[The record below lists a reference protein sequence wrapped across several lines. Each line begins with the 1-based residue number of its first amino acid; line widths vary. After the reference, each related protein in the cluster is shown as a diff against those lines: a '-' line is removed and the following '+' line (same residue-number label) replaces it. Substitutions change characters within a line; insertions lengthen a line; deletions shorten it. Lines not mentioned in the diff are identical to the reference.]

1 MGKSPS
7 QFEETIQ
14 HQFDRLCKLALK
26 GEKIDY
32 IRHMEYLRK
41 NEVML
46 SELSQKELD
55 QLAIYDEYDLESY
68 KFQVLNYDI
77 EVKDALIAEALTSL
91 TKRKGDV
98 DAVEEVLK
106 HYDGYIDNLSR
117 RKMYDEYGQIHY
129 CVDETL
135 KRRLQTK
142 LLIKTLNFKIGN

>member
-77 EVKDALIAEALTSL
+77 EVKDALIAEW
-91 TKRKGDV
+91 
-98 DAVEEVLK
+98 
-106 HYDGYIDNLSR
+106 
-117 RKMYDEYGQIHY
+117 
-129 CVDETL
+129 C
-135 KRRLQTK
+135 
-142 LLIKTLNFKIGN
+142 

>member
-46 SELSQKELD
+46 FVISQNVHDMIPLVSK
-55 QLAIYDEYDLESY
+55 Y
-68 KFQVLNYDI
+68 
-77 EVKDALIAEALTSL
+77 
-91 TKRKGDV
+91 
-98 DAVEEVLK
+98 
-106 HYDGYIDNLSR
+106 
-117 RKMYDEYGQIHY
+117 
-129 CVDETL
+129 
-135 KRRLQTK
+135 
-142 LLIKTLNFKIGN
+142 

>member
-55 QLAIYDEYDLESY
+55 QLAI
-68 KFQVLNYDI
+68 
-77 EVKDALIAEALTSL
+77 
-91 TKRKGDV
+91 
-98 DAVEEVLK
+98 
-106 HYDGYIDNLSR
+106 H
-117 RKMYDEYGQIHY
+117 DEYGQIHY

>member
-32 IRHMEYLRK
+32 IRHIEYLRK

-55 QLAIYDEYDLESY
+55 QLATHDEYDLESY

-77 EVKDALIAEALTSL
+77 EVNEHRKRSLEILKD
-91 TKRKGDV
+91 V
-98 DAVEEVLK
+98 MEEK
-106 HYDGYIDNLSR
+106 A
-117 RKMYDEYGQIHY
+117 DES
-129 CVDETL
+129 EM
-135 KRRLQTK
+135 
-142 LLIKTLNFKIGN
+142 

>member
-68 KFQVLNYDI
+68 KFQVLD
-77 EVKDALIAEALTSL
+77 L
-91 TKRKGDV
+91 R
-98 DAVEEVLK
+98 
-106 HYDGYIDNLSR
+106 
-117 RKMYDEYGQIHY
+117 EYGLQGWTLEEILKD
-129 CVDETL
+129 VMEEKADESEM
-135 KRRLQTK
+135 
-142 LLIKTLNFKIGN
+142 

>member
-55 QLAIYDEYDLESY
+55 QLATHDEYDLESY
-68 KFQVLNYDI
+68 KLFVISQNVHDMI
-77 EVKDALIAEALTSL
+77 SL
-91 TKRKGDV
+91 VSK
-98 DAVEEVLK
+98 
-106 HYDGYIDNLSR
+106 Y
-117 RKMYDEYGQIHY
+117 
-129 CVDETL
+129 
-135 KRRLQTK
+135 
-142 LLIKTLNFKIGN
+142 

>member
-46 SELSQKELD
+46 SELSPV
-55 QLAIYDEYDLESY
+55 SY
-68 KFQVLNYDI
+68 TH
-77 EVKDALIAEALTSL
+77 LTLPTNSL
-91 TKRKGDV
+91 V
-98 DAVEEVLK
+98 
-106 HYDGYIDNLSR
+106 
-117 RKMYDEYGQIHY
+117 
-129 CVDETL
+129 
-135 KRRLQTK
+135 
-142 LLIKTLNFKIGN
+142 

>member
-46 SELSQKELD
+46 SELCFVTMLCTVLPEL
-55 QLAIYDEYDLESY
+55 
-68 KFQVLNYDI
+68 K
-77 EVKDALIAEALTSL
+77 
-91 TKRKGDV
+91 
-98 DAVEEVLK
+98 
-106 HYDGYIDNLSR
+106 
-117 RKMYDEYGQIHY
+117 KMEG
-129 CVDETL
+129 
-135 KRRLQTK
+135 
-142 LLIKTLNFKIGN
+142 

>member
-55 QLAIYDEYDLESY
+55 QLAIYDEYDLE
-68 KFQVLNYDI
+68 
-77 EVKDALIAEALTSL
+77 VKDALIAEALTSL
-91 TKRKGDV
+91 TKRKRDV
-98 DAVEEVLK
+98 ILLSYFMGMSDAE
-106 HYDGYIDNLSR
+106 IA
-117 RKMYDEYGQIHY
+117 RKMKLVRSTVNEHRKRSLEILKDVMEEKADES
-129 CVDETL
+129 EM
-135 KRRLQTK
+135 
-142 LLIKTLNFKIGN
+142 

>member
-32 IRHMEYLRK
+32 IRHIEYLRK

-55 QLAIYDEYDLESY
+55 QLATHDEYDLESY

-91 TKRKGDV
+91 TKRKRDV
-98 DAVEEVLK
+98 ILLSYFMGMSDAE
-106 HYDGYIDNLSR
+106 IA
-117 RKMYDEYGQIHY
+117 RKMKLVRSTVNEHRKRSLEILKGVMEEKADES
-129 CVDETL
+129 EM
-135 KRRLQTK
+135 
-142 LLIKTLNFKIGN
+142 

>member
-55 QLAIYDEYDLESY
+55 QLAIYDEYVSLVVLHISQYEEDKSTV
-68 KFQVLNYDI
+68 KFISCNILVI
-77 EVKDALIAEALTSL
+77 
-91 TKRKGDV
+91 
-98 DAVEEVLK
+98 
-106 HYDGYIDNLSR
+106 
-117 RKMYDEYGQIHY
+117 
-129 CVDETL
+129 
-135 KRRLQTK
+135 
-142 LLIKTLNFKIGN
+142 

>member
-68 KFQVLNYDI
+68 KFQVLNCTGIHISDSSAFSSI
-77 EVKDALIAEALTSL
+77 TSFNISKDRFRCSFTVLRTNFIFLAISASLIP
-91 TKRKGDV
+91 
-98 DAVEEVLK
+98 
-106 HYDGYIDNLSR
+106 
-117 RKMYDEYGQIHY
+117 
-129 CVDETL
+129 
-135 KRRLQTK
+135 
-142 LLIKTLNFKIGN
+142 IK

>member
-55 QLAIYDEYDLESY
+55 QLAIYDEYDLE
-68 KFQVLNYDI
+68 
-77 EVKDALIAEALTSL
+77 DALIAEALTSL
-91 TKRKGDV
+91 TKRKRDV
-98 DAVEEVLK
+98 ILLSYFMGMSDAE
-106 HYDGYIDNLSR
+106 IA
-117 RKMYDEYGQIHY
+117 RKMKLVRSTVNEHRKRSLEILKDVMEEKADES
-129 CVDETL
+129 EM
-135 KRRLQTK
+135 
-142 LLIKTLNFKIGN
+142 

>member
-91 TKRKGDV
+91 TKRKRDV
-98 DAVEEVLK
+98 IL
-106 HYDGYIDNLSR
+106 LS
-117 RKMYDEYGQIHY
+117 YLYLII
-129 CVDETL
+129 L
-135 KRRLQTK
+135 I
-142 LLIKTLNFKIGN
+142 LLILLNEHRKRSLEILKDVMEEKADESEM